1 MQPNPATVC
10 ERQYLFSSYH
20 PDRELVGESLVER
33 NLGTPLH
40 SLLQLIVG
48 AYLRTVCRGS
58 YVFVE
63 ARLLANS
70 VARTYR
76 IPDVMVVER
85 PLTPGRAIVDVPA
98 VVIEIK
104 SPDDTLDAILGKCL
118 EYAELGV
125 PNIVILD
132 PDHARQFV
140 FEDKSL
146 RLVDEATISLPK
158 AGHTFPLPASMFA
171 ELEELK

>member
-1 MQPNPATVC
+1 MGESNVGTVC
-10 ERQYLFSSYH
+10 ERQYLFSSYP

-48 AYLRTVCRGS
+48 TYLRNVCRGS

-63 ARLLANS
+63 ARLLVNS

-104 SPDDTLDAILGKCL
+104 SPDDTLDAILGN
-118 EYAELGV
+118 AWST
-125 PNIVILD
+125 PNWECPTSSSWIRTTPGSSYLKTS
-132 PDHARQFV
+132 R
-140 FEDKSL
+140 
-146 RLVDEATISLPK
+146 
-158 AGHTFPLPASMFA
+158 FA
-171 ELEELK
+171 